1 MKSATR
7 RKVGLVVT
15 VLALAGLVGLSQEQA
30 ARAQWEAS
38 KHNNANTSLSVSTV
52 EARQASAAH
61 CARCH
66 SDQGFVAWVAQ
77 LEKGDPGYIK
87 GPDGKDATVAH
98 LTSLG
103 LTSKEARPIT
113 CTTCHDKEGDLRI
126 VNNVSML
133 PSGFGVSAVGTGALC
148 MSCHNT
154 RNGRID
160 WKAEDKKSFGGPHHS
175 SQTDIIMGKNVFF
188 VNDTSESTTSPH
200 AAFTG
205 DSCTTCHMTL
215 SEEPHKYEVPKD
227 VCSNCHGAEYRPT
240 SVQRPTRQLL
250 DSVRVAVQARVL
262 ARAADIK
269 VVQAYDSAKGT
280 YSELLVNGSD
290 IKGVTAIDTA
300 SGQISFT
307 LKMANGDEVITR
319 VADIRKAKLA
329 DGKPGEQ
336 VFTTADPMIRAAY
349 NYLMVKFDGSNGVH
363 NPSFVREVLLASS
376 AALK

>member
-1 MKSATR
+1 MKSGIR
-7 RKVGLVVT
+7 RKLGLAVA
-15 VLALAGLVGLSQEQA
+15 VLAMAGLVGLSQEKA

-38 KHNNANTSLSVSTV
+38 GHNNVNTSLGVSTV

-66 SDQGFVAWVAQ
+66 SDQGFVAWVSQ
-77 LEKGDPGYIK
+77 LQKGDSGFIK

-103 LTSKEARPIT
+103 LTSKEAKPIT
-113 CTTCHDKEGDLRI
+113 CTTCHDDEGDLRI

-160 WKAEDKKSFGGPHHS
+160 WKAEDKKSFGAPHHS
-175 SQTDIIMGKNVFF
+175 SQADIIMGKNVFF

-205 DSCTTCHMTL
+205 DSCTTCHMSL
-215 SEEPHKYEVPKD
+215 SEEPHKYEVPRD
-227 VCSNCHGAEYRPT
+227 SCSNCHGAEYKQT

-250 DSVRVAVQARVL
+250 ESVRVAVQARLL
-262 ARAADIK
+262 ARAADVK
-269 VVQAYDSAKGT
+269 VVQAYDAAKST
-280 YSELLVNGSD
+280 YSEKLINGSD
-290 IKGVTAIDTA
+290 IKGITAIDST
-300 SGQISFT
+300 SGQIAFT
-307 LKMANGDEVITR
+307 LKMANGDEIITR
-319 VADIRKAKLA
+319 IADIRKAKLA

-336 VFTTADPMIRAAY
+336 VFTTADPMVRAAY

-363 NPSFVREVLLASS
+363 NPSFTREVLLASA

>member
-1 MKSATR
+1 MKFGIR
-7 RKVGLVVT
+7 RKVGLT
-15 VLALAGLVGLSQEQA
+15 IAVLALAGLVGLSQEEA

-38 KHNNANTSLSVSTV
+38 GHNNVNSTLSVSTV
-52 EARQASAAH
+52 EARQATAAH

-66 SDQGFVAWVAQ
+66 SDQGFVAWVSQ
-77 LEKGDPGYIK
+77 LQKGDSGYIK

-103 LTSKEARPIT
+103 LTSKDAKPIT

-133 PSGFGVSAVGTGALC
+133 PSGFGVTAVGTGALC

-160 WKAEDKKSFGGPHHS
+160 WAAADKKSYGGPHHS
-175 SQTDIIMGKNVFF
+175 SQADIIMGKNVFF

-205 DSCTTCHMTL
+205 DSCTTCHMSL
-215 SEEPHKYEVPKD
+215 SEEPHTYEVPKN
-227 VCSNCHGAEYRPT
+227 VCSNCHGAEYKAA

-250 DSVRVAVQARVL
+250 DSVRVAVQAKVL
-262 ARAADIK
+262 ARAAEIK
-269 VVQAYDSAKGT
+269 VVQAYDTAKST
-280 YSELLVNGSD
+280 YTEKPIDGSE

-300 SGQISFT
+300 SGQISLTF
-307 LKMANGDEVITR
+307 KMANGDEIITR
-319 VADIRKAKLA
+319 IADIRKAKLA
-329 DGKPGEQ
+329 DGKPGDQ
-336 VFTTADPMIRAAY
+336 VFTTADPMVRAAY

-363 NPSFVREVLLASS
+363 NPSFTREVLLASA